1 MHYTTPRQ
9 TRQRNGFSLVEL
21 VVVILI
27 MGIIAAVAAPKMFDT
42 TNTARKNS
50 ALNSLNVVRNAIE
63 LYKGKNEAYPG
74 AGGSGTALA
83 TDLTT
88 FLNGPFPKVQVAG
101 SKNDGSVKYETDGN
115 GVSAPDGTTDWLYDT
130 VDGTLKINVTGY
142 ETL

>member
-1 MHYTTPRQ
+1 
-9 TRQRNGFSLVEL
+9 
-21 VVVILI
+21 

-50 ALNSLNVVRNAIE
+50 AQNSLTVLRNAIE

-74 AGGSGTALA
+74 AAGSGTALA

-88 FLNGPFPKVQVAG
+88 FLNGPFPKLQING
-101 SKNDGSVKYETDGN
+101 SKKDGSVKYETDGN

-130 VDGTLKINVTGY
+130 ADGTLKINVTGY